1 MRTVTALQAG
11 RSLGALLDQV
21 QAGES
26 IVITRDDGNRI
37 AVIEPV
43 AEGNGAEVL
52 ALLKAPVDADF
63 ARDVAL
69 ARTHGQP
76 LGGAQARGDA
86 L

>member
-26 IVITRDDGNRI
+26 IVITRDGKRI

>member
-1 MRTVTALQAG
+1 MRTVTAVQAG
-11 RSLGALLDQV
+11 RSLGALDQL
-21 QAGES
+21 QAGDS
-26 IVITRDDGNRI
+26 IVITRDGKRI

-69 ARTHGQP
+69 ARTHDQP